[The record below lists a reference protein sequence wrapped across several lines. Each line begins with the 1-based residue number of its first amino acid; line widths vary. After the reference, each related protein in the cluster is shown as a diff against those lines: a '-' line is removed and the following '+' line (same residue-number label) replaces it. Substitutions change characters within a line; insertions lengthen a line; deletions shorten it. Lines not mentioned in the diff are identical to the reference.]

1 MNLISCKAWNLY
13 HEDNFDIGL
22 FWDRAKE
29 FIDNRT
35 SLNVVSS
42 VDHIF
47 DNGGFTGLYLL
58 SESHFAVHYW
68 IEYKYIWVELSSC
81 GSINDFKAFEE
92 FFNLMNCSFET
103 DYKTQLL
110 HGTNQK
116 LINGA

>member
-1 MNLISCKAWNLY
+1 MKLINCKAWNLY
-13 HEDNFDIGL
+13 HEDDFDIRV
-22 FWDRAKE
+22 FWDRIKD

-42 VDHIF
+42 VDYMF

-81 GSINDFKAFEE
+81 GSTDDFKTFEE
-92 FFNLMNCSFET
+92 FFSQIECRFET

-110 HGTNQK
+110 HEIEQ
-116 LINGA
+116 